1 MKKTLF
7 LLPICIFLLSASCKK
22 SNEDLP
28 DPGGP
33 RGPNV
38 LLPNSG
44 YLVCFGKDMNNH
56 KDTMTF
62 YFSLSGQEMTLF
74 GRPFLRTDDEIMFTN
89 NSDRSVNIR
98 RKTAHVHNGV
108 SYDMFGIEENKN
120 PAFSSFPKN
129 KYLWTF
135 FQKDESVTNH
145 FVIKRDEGDKLKFTI
160 ESKAFPG
167 YFLGVAKWE
176 HATYPSTDR
185 LVFTTTPVVFWFE

>member
-1 MKKTLF
+1 MKKILS
-7 LLPICIFLLSASCKK
+7 LLSVCIFLLSASCKK

-28 DPGGP
+28 APEDP

-38 LLPNSG
+38 VLPNSG
-44 YLVCFGKDMNNH
+44 YLVCFGKDMNNQ

-62 YFSLSGQEMTLF
+62 YFSTSGQEMTIF
-74 GRPFLRTDDEIMFTN
+74 GRPFLRPADEISFTN
-89 NSDRSVNIR
+89 NSDGTVNIR

-120 PAFSSFPKN
+120 PDFSSFPKN

-145 FVIKRDEGDKLKFTI
+145 FIIKRDAGDLLKFTI

-167 YFLGVAKWE
+167 YFLSVAKWE
-176 HATYPSTDR
+176 HATYPTTTR